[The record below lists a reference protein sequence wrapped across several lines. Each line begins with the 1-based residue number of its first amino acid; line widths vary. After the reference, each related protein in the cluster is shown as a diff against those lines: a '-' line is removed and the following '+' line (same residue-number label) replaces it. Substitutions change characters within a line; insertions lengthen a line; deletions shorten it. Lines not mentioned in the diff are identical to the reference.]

1 MIAAKALIDAGTCET
16 VAANNNCGDDAIS
29 YFKDFEYNGER
40 VIISSGI
47 PDHEA
52 EHDML
57 VSNPN
62 TRCEHWQF
70 MVVPL
75 SQSQASSSATTGLGV
90 VGLSTTGGHFFNHL
104 SNPDGSLA
112 LTNEGPTLDSCFGHS
127 AGSGLYHY
135 HANVNCTT
143 TGKKTICI
151 QSYRTSTLLSDES
164 AAYMAN
170 DPSACVH
177 LGYYRDGVPVYGLC
191 QDEQENMMT
200 SCYNLRNG
208 EETEEVTCADG
219 NTYSVPDNADSYDF
233 DSSNSGCNL
242 DEANGGYFF
251 STCILT

>member
-16 VAANNNCGDDAIS
+16 VAANSNCGDDAIS

-62 TRCEHWQF
+62 TRCEHWQY

-75 SQSQASSSATTGLGV
+75 SPSQASSPKDTGLGA

-127 AGSGLYHY
+127 AANGLYHY
-135 HANVNCTT
+135 HANINCTT
-143 TGKKTICI
+143 TGTNYVPKR
-151 QSYRTSTLLSDES
+151 SYIE
-164 AAYMAN
+164 
-170 DPSACVH
+170 PSFRRVCSLH
-177 LGYYRDGVPVYGLC
+177 
-191 QDEQENMMT
+191 
-200 SCYNLRNG
+200 G
-208 EETEEVTCADG
+208 E
-219 NTYSVPDNADSYDF
+219 
-233 DSSNSGCNL
+233 
-242 DEANGGYFF
+242 
-251 STCILT
+251 

>member
-1 MIAAKALIDAGTCET
+1 MTCRRGGRRTTTTSSSITTRRGRTDAATDADTTEAATTTEATTTTTTTPTPTTESSDDLYIITAKALIDAGTCDT
-16 VAANNNCGDDAIS
+16 VVASINNCGDDAIS

-62 TRCEHWQF
+62 TRCEHWQY

-75 SQSQASSSATTGLGV
+75 SQSQASSSVATGLGV

-127 AGSGLYHY
+127 AASGLYHY
-135 HANVNCTT
+135 HANINCTT
-143 TGKKTICI
+143 TGTNKVRN
-151 QSYRTSTLLSDES
+151 QSYI
-164 AAYMAN
+164 
-170 DPSACVH
+170 CC
-177 LGYYRDGVPVYGLC
+177 PV
-191 QDEQENMMT
+191 
-200 SCYNLRNG
+200 
-208 EETEEVTCADG
+208 
-219 NTYSVPDNADSYDF
+219 
-233 DSSNSGCNL
+233 
-242 DEANGGYFF
+242 
-251 STCILT
+251 

>member
-16 VAANNNCGDDAIS
+16 VAANSNCGDDAIS

-40 VIISSGI
+40 VIVSSGI

-127 AGSGLYHY
+127 AGSGLSPYSFDPL
-135 HANVNCTT
+135 AD
-143 TGKKTICI
+143 
-151 QSYRTSTLLSDES
+151 TLVDIMAHFAACGIHVEKVDEGACEHSDRVTV
-164 AAYMAN
+164 AVML
-170 DPSACVH
+170 DLLCPLCCP
-177 LGYYRDGVPVYGLC
+177 DGDLVWGF
-191 QDEQENMMT
+191 QQ
-200 SCYNLRNG
+200 
-208 EETEEVTCADG
+208 
-219 NTYSVPDNADSYDF
+219 
-233 DSSNSGCNL
+233 
-242 DEANGGYFF
+242 
-251 STCILT
+251 